1 MFHVHA
7 IQGRMF
13 SGTLEE
19 LRQHRAVTQIAR
31 VRRVAPAAAQADPS
45 AQLPPDDPGAGH
57 PIGRQAAQAYGQA
70 TVVKVRQPLT
80 CAADVMHRPAFT
92 VPSRATL
99 REAWQELARRG
110 IGQAPVVD
118 DRSVLVGLVGRAELM
133 PVASPEAPDMA
144 AERARL
150 AQPVTT
156 VMWSPVPS
164 TAPGTDLRRVAAL
177 LLDTGLPGLPV
188 ADDSGAVLGFVSR
201 SDLLRALATDPPL
214 DLWG

>member
-1 MFHVHA
+1 
-7 IQGRMF
+7 
-13 SGTLEE
+13 
-19 LRQHRAVTQIAR
+19 
-31 VRRVAPAAAQADPS
+31 
-45 AQLPPDDPGAGH
+45 
-57 PIGRQAAQAYGQA
+57 
-70 TVVKVRQPLT
+70 
-80 CAADVMHRPAFT
+80 
-92 VPSRATL
+92 
-99 REAWQELARRG
+99 
-110 IGQAPVVD
+110 
-118 DRSVLVGLVGRAELM
+118 
-133 PVASPEAPDMA
+133 MA